1 MRDDQIAELEKLQ
14 EMMTDDMLK
23 IGFAAVDLGFESKED
38 RGDKVWL
45 YKGFNQ
51 CSSAVAKISQII
63 GMKQGII
70 PPASTDEETQS
81 RYEENLKIKPKRLF
95 KVLKLSQIIVNYES
109 IFC

>member
-51 CSSAVAKISQII
+51 CSSAVAKDQ
-63 GMKQGII
+63 
-70 PPASTDEETQS
+70 PNNRNETGDYS
-81 RYEENLKIKPKRLF
+81 ACKYR
-95 KVLKLSQIIVNYES
+95 
-109 IFC
+109 

>member
-1 MRDDQIAELEKLQ
+1 MRDDQLAELEKLQ

-51 CSSAVAKISQII
+51 CSSAVAKIGQII
-63 GMKQGII
+63 GMKKGII
-70 PPASTDEETQS
+70 PPVSTDEETQKK
-81 RYEENLKIKPKRLF
+81 YEENLKNKAQ
-95 KVLKLSQIIVNYES
+95 SIIQSTKAKSNYS
-109 IFC
+109 

>member
-70 PPASTDEETQS
+70 PPASTDEETQKK
-81 RYEENLKIKPKRLF
+81 YEENLKNKAKA
-95 KVLKLSQIIVNYES
+95 IIQSVKAKSNYS
-109 IFC
+109 